1 MRDMQTTQK
10 GVVLAMVLIFLVIL
24 MALGIAAVR
33 NATLEER
40 MAGNFRSQQL
50 AFQAAEQALRFCEN
64 YIQAGSAIALA
75 AGVRFHDPGPISG
88 GTNDGKNYWEVE
100 SFWKDDAFST
110 QSPVLPALVVQNL
123 NAISDPLDARP
134 RCMVEQMDALF
145 SPLSPDEKDAKS
157 QFRITARGVGSHS
170 NSVVLLQSYL
180 VL

>member
-1 MRDMQTTQK
+1 MQTTQK

-50 AFQAAEQALRFCEN
+50 AFQAAEQALHFCEN
-64 YIQAGSAIALA
+64 YIQAGSASALA
-75 AGVRFHDPGPISG
+75 AGVKFHDPGPISG
-88 GTNDGKNYWEVE
+88 GANDGKNYWEIE

-110 QSPVLPALVVQNL
+110 QLPILAVQNL
-123 NAISDPLDARP
+123 NGVSDPLDARP